1 MLKIKEPVKLKSY
14 NNMCI
19 LNDSFAKRI
28 QADYALFPVHF
39 TTQELLYL
47 MQGNDAEQYIEQ
59 HNMTCVVNNTHYN
72 NNVMLDV
79 EIINEFINRF
89 FEVINGKYTYQDRLY
104 IDRFLIKAGI
114 HNTNSF
120 IKNAIE
126 YVNDIKE
133 VKSDVEFINSNEHF
147 LSDILKE
154 IVNNNN
160 SNTQLVDEYLSNNR
174 QQIIMQFSNRL
185 LNHIINEDNRK
196 LTAFNTIYRKSCADI
211 SAIMG
216 NLQYQ
221 KLELY
226 SAHMKQD
233 IIFNDN
239 TIDIQLHNNPYEVMW
254 QDCTTK
260 EKVLEQLI
268 SASMLN
274 VLECVELV
282 KQKEAGADIQMFI
295 NERNNLSD
303 IITSTV
309 LRMVTGQNRTAYN
322 ITADNYKE
330 LRMLRKEQRSIYTQL
345 VEAYVNILS
354 GLQSSS
360 DFTDIYAMQQTSLY
374 SGLKDNAEALNEDI
388 TQILYQD
395 DNDSYIENNYH
406 INENV
411 TLNENIK
418 IQIDREKAKKDI
430 LTALNNPIE
439 VIHEYKKRAT
449 DVELYHQKQK
459 EILYEGLPQDS
470 RELFEKVEK
479 ILEKKADNEL
489 KSMQEN
495 AEHALY
501 ADINNTQPLVTFEDY
516 EILQLTEV
524 KDNNSN
530 TSDNVTNQQ
539 DIQDKETEAAIP
551 AIKDREVTDNRVSEI
566 PAIKDKEVA
575 DNRVSEIP
583 AIKDKA
589 VVANRVSE
597 IPSDE
602 EISEIPASKE
612 ISEIPS
618 DEGISDI
625 PGSKEIVGIQSG
637 RQLRIS
643 TKDYQIQVL
652 KEALIKNRYT
662 RSIYALLA
670 DGIDSYNELTEF
682 FEDRSEQLNITT
694 EQTEAQFYEALTYIL
709 KEYTEGEE
717 DANSL
722 IYKESRLEENNNTS
736 ETIENNNISET
747 IENNNGNNTSD
758 ISEKGIK
765 KYIRQFISQNAI
777 VKNNVNNAINNDIY
791 INNINNSGYNITDL
805 SNNANNSSND
815 ITNLSN
821 NANNSGNSI
830 TNLSNNANN
839 SSNNITNLSNNVNN
853 SSNSSI
859 NLSNN
864 TNNSS
869 NIFNNLSNIIN
880 NLSKNTTNTVYNEST
895 LINKNNSDLVYNEN
909 RLTENNEDS
918 SIFTTERGTNEYIN
932 QYITEKVIHNNTIN
946 TNNSNMNYSDI
957 YSSQQY
963 IEYIHNVLNI
973 SESLFERAGSSDY
986 YNYSFNNEAAF
997 FNNKYIYMDGT
1008 TNVKGSIS
1016 SYGDTI
1022 TDMGDVSFVYNNDQ
1036 QTDSESA
1043 AQPVNYSTRLIEND
1057 SYYNNNITVKD
1068 RIRNSVRSQYENGG
1082 AQEISKFDNA
1092 VKDEIHKYE
1101 TTIEKNIQKNVEHT
1115 IESQIANISERVY
1128 SNLEKRL
1135 SMERK
1140 RRGY

>member
-19 LNDSFAKRI
+19 LNDRFAKRI

-39 TTQELLYL
+39 TTEELLYL
-47 MQGNDAEQYIEQ
+47 MQGNDAEQYTEQ

-89 FEVINGKYTYQDRLY
+89 FEVVNGKYTYQDRLY

-126 YVNDIKE
+126 YVNAIKE

-154 IVNNNN
+154 IVENNN

-174 QQIIMQFSNRL
+174 QQLIMQFSNRL

-196 LTAFNTIYRKSCADI
+196 LTAFNTIYRKSYADI

-226 SAHMKQD
+226 SDNMKQD

-239 TIDIQLHNNPYEVMW
+239 TIDMQLHNNPYEVMW

-282 KQKEAGADIQMFI
+282 KQREAGADIHMFI

-309 LRMVTGQNRTAYN
+309 LRMVTGQNRTVYN
-322 ITADNYKE
+322 ITTDNYKE
-330 LRMLRKEQRSIYTQL
+330 LRMLRKEQRNIYTQL
-345 VEAYVNILS
+345 VEAYGNILS
-354 GLQSSS
+354 SSQSSNN
-360 DFTDIYAMQQTSLY
+360 FTDIYAMQQTPLY
-374 SGLKDNAEALNEDI
+374 SGLKDNAEASNEDI
-388 TQILYQD
+388 SQILYQD
-395 DNDSYIENNYH
+395 DNGSYIENNYH
-406 INENV
+406 INENI
-411 TLNENIK
+411 TSNENIK

-430 LTALNNPIE
+430 LSALNNPIG
-439 VIHEYKKRAT
+439 VINEYKKRAT

-459 EILYEGLPQDS
+459 EMLYEGLPQDS

-516 EILQLTEV
+516 EILQLNEV
-524 KDNNSN
+524 KDNNGN
-530 TSDNVTNQQ
+530 TSDNLTNQY
-539 DIQDKETEAAIP
+539 DIQDKETEGAIP
-551 AIKDREVTDNRVSEI
+551 AIKDKAVSDNRVSEI
-566 PAIKDKEVA
+566 PAG
-575 DNRVSEIP
+575 
-583 AIKDKA
+583 
-589 VVANRVSE
+589 
-597 IPSDE
+597 
-602 EISEIPASKE
+602 KE
-612 ISEIPS
+612 IA
-618 DEGISDI
+618 
-625 PGSKEIVGIQSG
+625 GIQSD
-637 RQLRIS
+637 RQSGIS
-643 TKDYQIQVL
+643 IKDYQIQVL

-662 RSIYALLA
+662 KSIYALLS
-670 DGIDSYNELTEF
+670 DGTDSYNELTEF
-682 FEDRSEQLNITT
+682 FEDRSEQLNLTT
-694 EQTEAQFYEALTYIL
+694 EQTKAQFYEALTYIL

-717 DANSL
+717 DVHSL
-722 IYKESRLEENNNTS
+722 VYSESRLED
-736 ETIENNNISET
+736 
-747 IENNNGNNTSD
+747 NNGNNTSD

-777 VKNNVNNAINNDIY
+777 VKNNVNNAINNDSY
-791 INNINNSGYNITDL
+791 INIINNSSDNIT
-805 SNNANNSSND
+805 
-815 ITNLSN
+815 
-821 NANNSGNSI
+821 
-830 TNLSNNANN
+830 
-839 SSNNITNLSNNVNN
+839 
-853 SSNSSI
+853 
-859 NLSNN
+859 
-864 TNNSS
+864 
-869 NIFNNLSNIIN
+869 NLSNIIN
-880 NLSKNTTNTVYNEST
+880 NLSKNTTNTAYNEST

-1022 TDMGDVSFVYNNDQ
+1022 TDMGDISFVYNNEQ
-1036 QTDSESA
+1036 QTDSELA
-1043 AQPVNYSTRLIEND
+1043 AQPVNNGVRLIEND
-1057 SYYNNNITVKD
+1057 SYYNSNITVKD
-1068 RIRNSVRSQYENGG
+1068 SIRNSVISQYENGR
-1082 AQEISKFDNA
+1082 AQEISKLDNA

-1101 TTIEKNIQKNVEHT
+1101 TTIEKNIQRNVEHT
-1115 IESQIANISERVY
+1115 IENQIANISERVY

>member
-19 LNDSFAKRI
+19 LNDRFAKRI

-39 TTQELLYL
+39 TTEELLYL
-47 MQGNDAEQYIEQ
+47 MQGNDAEQYTEQ

-89 FEVINGKYTYQDRLY
+89 FEVVNGKYTYQDRLY

-154 IVNNNN
+154 IVENNN

-174 QQIIMQFSNRL
+174 QQLIMQFSNRL

-196 LTAFNTIYRKSCADI
+196 LTAFNTIYRKSYADI

-226 SAHMKQD
+226 SDNMKQD

-239 TIDIQLHNNPYEVMW
+239 TIDMQLHNNPYEVMW

-282 KQKEAGADIQMFI
+282 KQREAGADIHMFI

-309 LRMVTGQNRTAYN
+309 LRMVTGQNRTVYN
-322 ITADNYKE
+322 ITTDNYKE
-330 LRMLRKEQRSIYTQL
+330 LRILRKEQRNIYTQL
-345 VEAYVNILS
+345 VEAYGNILS
-354 GLQSSS
+354 GSQSSNN
-360 DFTDIYAMQQTSLY
+360 FTDIYAMQRTSLY

-388 TQILYQD
+388 SQILYQE
-395 DNDSYIENNYH
+395 DNGSYIENNYH
-406 INENV
+406 INENI
-411 TLNENIK
+411 TSNENIK

-430 LTALNNPIE
+430 LSALNNPIG
-439 VIHEYKKRAT
+439 VINEYKKRAT

-459 EILYEGLPQDS
+459 EMLYEGLPQDS

-495 AEHALY
+495 AEHTLY

-516 EILQLTEV
+516 EILQLNEV
-524 KDNNSN
+524 KDNNGN
-530 TSDNVTNQQ
+530 TSDNLTNQY
-539 DIQDKETEAAIP
+539 DTQDKETEGAIS
-551 AIKDREVTDNRVSEI
+551 AIKDKAVSDNRVSEI
-566 PAIKDKEVA
+566 PAG
-575 DNRVSEIP
+575 
-583 AIKDKA
+583 
-589 VVANRVSE
+589 
-597 IPSDE
+597 
-602 EISEIPASKE
+602 KE
-612 ISEIPS
+612 IA
-618 DEGISDI
+618 
-625 PGSKEIVGIQSG
+625 GIQSD
-637 RQLRIS
+637 RQSGIS
-643 TKDYQIQVL
+643 IKDYQIQVL

-662 RSIYALLA
+662 KSIYALLA
-670 DGIDSYNELTEF
+670 DGTDSYNELTEF
-682 FEDRSEQLNITT
+682 FEDRSEQLNLTT
-694 EQTEAQFYEALTYIL
+694 EQTKAQFYEALTYIL

-717 DANSL
+717 DVHSL
-722 IYKESRLEENNNTS
+722 VYSESRLEDNNNTA
-736 ETIENNNISET
+736 ETT
-747 IENNNGNNTSD
+747 ENNNGNNTSD

-777 VKNNVNNAINNDIY
+777 VKNNVNNAINNDSY
-791 INNINNSGYNITDL
+791 INIINNSSDNITNL
-805 SNNANNSSND
+805 SNNTNNSSND
-815 ITNLSN
+815 ITYLSN
-821 NANNSGNSI
+821 NTNNSGNNI
-830 TNLSNNANN
+830 TNLSSNTNN
-839 SSNNITNLSNNVNN
+839 SSNNITNLSNN
-853 SSNSSI
+853 
-859 NLSNN
+859 

-869 NIFNNLSNIIN
+869 NNITDLSNIIN
-880 NLSKNTTNTVYNEST
+880 NLSKNTTNTAYNEST

-918 SIFTTERGTNEYIN
+918 SIFTTERGTGEYIN

-1022 TDMGDVSFVYNNDQ
+1022 TDMGDVSFVYNNEQ
-1036 QTDSESA
+1036 QTDSELA
-1043 AQPVNYSTRLIEND
+1043 AQPVNNGVRLIEND
-1057 SYYNNNITVKD
+1057 SYYNSNITVKD
-1068 RIRNSVRSQYENGG
+1068 SIRNSVISQYENGR
-1082 AQEISKFDNA
+1082 AQEISKLDNA
-1092 VKDEIHKYE
+1092 VKDEIRKYE
-1101 TTIEKNIQKNVEHT
+1101 TTIEKNIQRNVEHT
-1115 IESQIANISERVY
+1115 IENQIANISERVY

>member
-449 DVELYHQKQK
+449 DVELYHQK
-459 EILYEGLPQDS
+459 
-470 RELFEKVEK
+470 
-479 ILEKKADNEL
+479 
-489 KSMQEN
+489 
-495 AEHALY
+495 HA
-501 ADINNTQPLVTFEDY
+501 
-516 EILQLTEV
+516 
-524 KDNNSN
+524 S
-530 TSDNVTNQQ
+530 S
-539 DIQDKETEAAIP
+539 
-551 AIKDREVTDNRVSEI
+551 
-566 PAIKDKEVA
+566 
-575 DNRVSEIP
+575 
-583 AIKDKA
+583 
-589 VVANRVSE
+589 
-597 IPSDE
+597 
-602 EISEIPASKE
+602 
-612 ISEIPS
+612 
-618 DEGISDI
+618 
-625 PGSKEIVGIQSG
+625 
-637 RQLRIS
+637 
-643 TKDYQIQVL
+643 
-652 KEALIKNRYT
+652 
-662 RSIYALLA
+662 
-670 DGIDSYNELTEF
+670 
-682 FEDRSEQLNITT
+682 
-694 EQTEAQFYEALTYIL
+694 
-709 KEYTEGEE
+709 
-717 DANSL
+717 
-722 IYKESRLEENNNTS
+722 SRL
-736 ETIENNNISET
+736 
-747 IENNNGNNTSD
+747 
-758 ISEKGIK
+758 
-765 KYIRQFISQNAI
+765 F
-777 VKNNVNNAINNDIY
+777 
-791 INNINNSGYNITDL
+791 
-805 SNNANNSSND
+805 
-815 ITNLSN
+815 
-821 NANNSGNSI
+821 
-830 TNLSNNANN
+830 
-839 SSNNITNLSNNVNN
+839 
-853 SSNSSI
+853 
-859 NLSNN
+859 
-864 TNNSS
+864 
-869 NIFNNLSNIIN
+869 
-880 NLSKNTTNTVYNEST
+880 
-895 LINKNNSDLVYNEN
+895 
-909 RLTENNEDS
+909 
-918 SIFTTERGTNEYIN
+918 
-932 QYITEKVIHNNTIN
+932 
-946 TNNSNMNYSDI
+946 
-957 YSSQQY
+957 
-963 IEYIHNVLNI
+963 
-973 SESLFERAGSSDY
+973 
-986 YNYSFNNEAAF
+986 
-997 FNNKYIYMDGT
+997 
-1008 TNVKGSIS
+1008 
-1016 SYGDTI
+1016 
-1022 TDMGDVSFVYNNDQ
+1022 
-1036 QTDSESA
+1036 
-1043 AQPVNYSTRLIEND
+1043 
-1057 SYYNNNITVKD
+1057 
-1068 RIRNSVRSQYENGG
+1068 
-1082 AQEISKFDNA
+1082 
-1092 VKDEIHKYE
+1092 
-1101 TTIEKNIQKNVEHT
+1101 
-1115 IESQIANISERVY
+1115 
-1128 SNLEKRL
+1128 
-1135 SMERK
+1135 
-1140 RRGY
+1140 

>member
-19 LNDSFAKRI
+19 LNDRFAKKI

-39 TTQELLYL
+39 TTEELLYL
-47 MQGNDAEQYIEQ
+47 MQGNDAEQYTEQ

-89 FEVINGKYTYQDRLY
+89 FEVVNGKYTYQDRLY

-154 IVNNNN
+154 IVENNN

-174 QQIIMQFSNRL
+174 QQLIMQFSNRL

-196 LTAFNTIYRKSCADI
+196 LTAFNTIYRKSYADI

-226 SAHMKQD
+226 SDNMKQD

-239 TIDIQLHNNPYEVMW
+239 TIDMQLHNNPYEVMW

-282 KQKEAGADIQMFI
+282 KQREAGADIHMFI

-309 LRMVTGQNRTAYN
+309 LRMVTGQNRTVYN
-322 ITADNYKE
+322 ITTDNYKE
-330 LRMLRKEQRSIYTQL
+330 LRMLRKEQRNIYTQL
-345 VEAYVNILS
+345 VEAYGNILS
-354 GLQSSS
+354 SSQSSNN
-360 DFTDIYAMQQTSLY
+360 FTDIYAMQQTPLY

-388 TQILYQD
+388 SQILYQD
-395 DNDSYIENNYH
+395 DNGSYIENNYH
-406 INENV
+406 INENI
-411 TLNENIK
+411 TSNENIK

-430 LTALNNPIE
+430 LSALNNPIG
-439 VIHEYKKRAT
+439 VINEYKKRAT

-459 EILYEGLPQDS
+459 EMLYEGLPQDS

-516 EILQLTEV
+516 EILQLNEV
-524 KDNNSN
+524 KDNNGN
-530 TSDNVTNQQ
+530 TSDNLTNQY
-539 DIQDKETEAAIP
+539 DTQDKETEGAIP
-551 AIKDREVTDNRVSEI
+551 AIKDKAVSDNRVSEI
-566 PAIKDKEVA
+566 PAG
-575 DNRVSEIP
+575 
-583 AIKDKA
+583 
-589 VVANRVSE
+589 
-597 IPSDE
+597 
-602 EISEIPASKE
+602 KE
-612 ISEIPS
+612 IA
-618 DEGISDI
+618 
-625 PGSKEIVGIQSG
+625 GIQSD
-637 RQLRIS
+637 RQSGIS
-643 TKDYQIQVL
+643 IKDYQIQVL

-662 RSIYALLA
+662 KSIYALLA
-670 DGIDSYNELTEF
+670 DGTDSYNELTEF
-682 FEDRSEQLNITT
+682 FEDRSEQLNLTT
-694 EQTEAQFYEALTYIL
+694 EQTKAQFYEALTYIL

-717 DANSL
+717 DVHSL
-722 IYKESRLEENNNTS
+722 VYSESRLED
-736 ETIENNNISET
+736 
-747 IENNNGNNTSD
+747 NNGNNTSD

-777 VKNNVNNAINNDIY
+777 VKNNVNNAINNDSY
-791 INNINNSGYNITDL
+791 INIINNSSDNIT
-805 SNNANNSSND
+805 
-815 ITNLSN
+815 
-821 NANNSGNSI
+821 
-830 TNLSNNANN
+830 
-839 SSNNITNLSNNVNN
+839 
-853 SSNSSI
+853 
-859 NLSNN
+859 
-864 TNNSS
+864 
-869 NIFNNLSNIIN
+869 NLSNIIN
-880 NLSKNTTNTVYNEST
+880 NLSKNTTNTAYNEST

-918 SIFTTERGTNEYIN
+918 FIFTTERGTSEYIN

-1022 TDMGDVSFVYNNDQ
+1022 TDMGDVSFVYNNEQ
-1036 QTDSESA
+1036 QTDSELA
-1043 AQPVNYSTRLIEND
+1043 AQPVNNGVRLIEND
-1057 SYYNNNITVKD
+1057 SYYNSNITVKD
-1068 RIRNSVRSQYENGG
+1068 SVRNSVISQYENGR
-1082 AQEISKFDNA
+1082 AQEISKLDNA

-1101 TTIEKNIQKNVEHT
+1101 TTIEKNIQRNVEHT
-1115 IESQIANISERVY
+1115 IENQIANISERVY

>member
-147 LSDILKE
+147 LSDIIKE

-309 LRMVTGQNRTAYN
+309 LRMVTGQNRTAHN

-360 DFTDIYAMQQTSLY
+360 NFTDIYAMQQTSLY

-539 DIQDKETEAAIP
+539 DIQDKEIEAAIP
-551 AIKDREVTDNRVSEI
+551 AIKDREVTDNRVSE
-566 PAIKDKEVA
+566 
-575 DNRVSEIP
+575 
-583 AIKDKA
+583 
-589 VVANRVSE
+589 
-597 IPSDE
+597 
-602 EISEIPASKE
+602 
-612 ISEIPS
+612 
-618 DEGISDI
+618 I

-670 DGIDSYNELTEF
+670 DGTDSYNELTEF

-765 KYIRQFISQNAI
+765 KYIMQFISQNAI
-777 VKNNVNNAINNDIY
+777 VKNNVNNAINNVNNAINNDIY
-791 INNINNSGYNITDL
+791 INNINNSGYNITAL

-839 SSNNITNLSNNVNN
+839 SSN
-853 SSNSSI
+853 SI
-859 NLSNN
+859 ANLSNN

>member
-14 NNMCI
+14 NNMCV

-47 MQGNDAEQYIEQ
+47 MQGNAAEQYIEQ

-89 FEVINGKYTYQDRLY
+89 FDVVNGKYTYQDRLY

-174 QQIIMQFSNRL
+174 QQLIMQFSNRL
-185 LNHIINEDNRK
+185 LNHIMNEDNRK
-196 LTAFNTIYRKSCADI
+196 LTAFNTTYRKSCADI

-233 IIFNDN
+233 VIFNDN
-239 TIDIQLHNNPYEVMW
+239 TIDMQLHNNPYEVMW

-268 SASMLN
+268 SASLLN

-282 KQKEAGADIQMFI
+282 KHKEAGADIQMSI

-309 LRMVTGQNRTAYN
+309 LRMVTGQNRTVYN
-322 ITADNYKE
+322 ITPDNYKE
-330 LRMLRKEQRSIYTQL
+330 LRMLRKEQRNIYTQL

-360 DFTDIYAMQQTSLY
+360 NITDVYAMKQTSLY
-374 SGLKDNAEALNEDI
+374 SRLKDNAEALNEDI

-395 DNDSYIENNYH
+395 DNDSHIENNYH

-430 LTALNNPIE
+430 LTALKNPMEI
-439 VIHEYKKRAT
+439 INEYKNRAT
-449 DVELYHQKQK
+449 DVELYNQMQK
-459 EILYEGLPQDS
+459 EVLYEGLPQDS

-501 ADINNTQPLVTFEDY
+501 ADINNTQSLVTFEDY

-530 TSDNVTNQQ
+530 TSDNVINQQ
-539 DIQDKETEAAIP
+539 DTQDKETEAAIP
-551 AIKDREVTDNRVSEI
+551 AIKDK
-566 PAIKDKEVA
+566 AVA
-575 DNRVSEIP
+575 DNRVSEISVG
-583 AIKDKA
+583 K
-589 VVANRVSE
+589 
-597 IPSDE
+597 
-602 EISEIPASKE
+602 EISEIPAGKE
-612 ISEIPS
+612 ISELPTGEETSEIA
-618 DEGISDI
+618 
-625 PGSKEIVGIQSG
+625 GSKEIEEIQSG

-643 TKDYQIQVL
+643 IKDYQIQVL

-662 RSIYALLA
+662 KSIYALLA
-670 DGIDSYNELTEF
+670 DGTDSYNELTEF
-682 FEDRSEQLNITT
+682 FEDRSEQLNLTT
-694 EQTEAQFYEALTYIL
+694 EQTKAQFYEALTYIL

-717 DANSL
+717 DVHSL
-722 IYKESRLEENNNTS
+722 VYSESRLEDNNNTA
-736 ETIENNNISET
+736 ETT
-747 IENNNGNNTSD
+747 ENNNGNNTSD

-777 VKNNVNNAINNDIY
+777 RNNNVNNAINNDSY
-791 INNINNSGYNITDL
+791 INIINNSSDNITNL
-805 SNNANNSSND
+805 SNNTDNSSND
-815 ITNLSN
+815 ITYLSN
-821 NANNSGNSI
+821 NTNNSDNNI
-830 TNLSNNANN
+830 TNVSSNTNN
-839 SSNNITNLSNNVNN
+839 SSNNITNV
-853 SSNSSI
+853 
-859 NLSNN
+859 SNN
-864 TNNSS
+864 TNSS
-869 NIFNNLSNIIN
+869 GNNITNLSNIIN
-880 NLSKNTTNTVYNEST
+880 NLRKNTTNTAYNEST

-918 SIFTTERGTNEYIN
+918 SIFTTQRGTSEYIN

-997 FNNKYIYMDGT
+997 FNNKYIYRDGT

-1022 TDMGDVSFVYNNDQ
+1022 TDMGDVSFVYNNEQ
-1036 QTDSESA
+1036 QTDSELA
-1043 AQPVNYSTRLIEND
+1043 AQPVNYGTRLIEND

-1068 RIRNSVRSQYENGG
+1068 RIRNSVMSQYENSGT
-1082 AQEISKFDNA
+1082 QEISKLDNA

-1101 TTIEKNIQKNVEHT
+1101 TTIEKNIQRKVEHT
-1115 IESQIANISERVY
+1115 IENQIANISERVY

>member
-309 LRMVTGQNRTAYN
+309 LRMVTGQNRTAHN

-360 DFTDIYAMQQTSLY
+360 NFTDIYAMQQTSLY

-530 TSDNVTNQQ
+530 TSYNVTNQQ
-539 DIQDKETEAAIP
+539 DTQDKETEAAIP

-566 PAIKDKEVA
+566 SAIKDREVT
-575 DNRVSEIP
+575 DNRV
-583 AIKDKA
+583 
-589 VVANRVSE
+589 
-597 IPSDE
+597 
-602 EISEIPASKE
+602 
-612 ISEIPS
+612 
-618 DEGISDI
+618 SDI

-670 DGIDSYNELTEF
+670 DGTDSYNELTEF

-694 EQTEAQFYEALTYIL
+694 EQTKAQFYEALTYIL

-722 IYKESRLEENNNTS
+722 IYKESRLEENNNTSETIENNNTS

-777 VKNNVNNAINNDIY
+777 VKNNVNNAINNDSY

-805 SNNANNSSND
+805 SNNTNNSSNDITNLSNNTNNSSNSIANLSNSTNNSSNSIVNLSNNTNNSSNSIANLSNNTNNSSND

-821 NANNSGNSI
+821 NANNSGNS
-830 TNLSNNANN
+830 
-839 SSNNITNLSNNVNN
+839 
-853 SSNSSI
+853 SI

-869 NIFNNLSNIIN
+869 NIINNLSNIIN

-1082 AQEISKFDNA
+1082 VQEISKFDNA